1 MVTEVVAVTEL
12 VLTVKVALLAPPGM
26 LTLAGTVAA
35 AVLLLERLTTTPDD
49 GAAALSVTVPCDG
62 LPPTTLVGLS
72 VNALSTGV
80 GGVPLAR
87 TLSSAIAVWGLPLTS
102 LRARSRTYFPLVVGN
117 DTSIAGT
124 IEAPGHPVL
133 AVP

>member
-12 VLTVKVALLAPPGM
+12 VLTVKVAVLAPPGM

-35 AVLLLERLTTTPDD
+35 TVLLLERVTNAPDD

-72 VNALSTGV
+72 VNELTTG
-80 GGVPLAR
+80 A
-87 TLSSAIAVWGLPLTS
+87 AVTESVIVSVDP
-102 LRARSRTYFPLVVGN
+102 P
-117 DTSIAGT
+117 
-124 IEAPGHPVL
+124 
-133 AVP
+133 